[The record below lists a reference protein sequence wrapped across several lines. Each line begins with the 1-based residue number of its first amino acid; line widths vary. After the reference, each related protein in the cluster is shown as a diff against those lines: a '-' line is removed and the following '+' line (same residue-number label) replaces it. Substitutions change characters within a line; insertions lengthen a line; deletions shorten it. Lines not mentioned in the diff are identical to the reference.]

1 MASIKTVNALI
12 LTAIIA
18 SSLLII
24 TETQFCQAQT
34 KTVNYTWYFH
44 NNQIILR
51 DNNGSFIAYEGVDEA
66 MPSGTGSQ
74 VVLQSKI
81 TGNRDG
87 WDYYSAVAI
96 WAKPLETDLHVK
108 GTVTITAYISSTF
121 KLTSL
126 FSGGSYG
133 FGVVDIDE
141 NNEEV
146 IDFITE
152 GPIAISRNPFTKDP
166 AQYTLD
172 VPVDYV
178 FKKGHS
184 IGFAVGF
191 GATVEGFEATIY
203 FDSANINSGV
213 TLSVV
218 ETMPSDPVAPE
229 FPSLVLPIVIG
240 VCLST
245 LAVAGLLRLRKH
257 QKDAV

>member
-1 MASIKTVNALI
+1 MG
-12 LTAIIA
+12 IIV

-24 TETQFCQAQT
+24 TETPSCQAQT

-44 NNQIILR
+44 NNQVILR
-51 DNNGSFIAYEGVDEA
+51 DNNGSFIAYDGVDGT
-66 MPSGTGSQ
+66 MPSGSGSQ
-74 VVLQSKI
+74 VTLQSKI

-96 WAKPLETDLHVK
+96 WAKPLDTDLHVK
-108 GTVTITAYISSTF
+108 GTVSITAYISSTF

-141 NNEEV
+141 NNNEV
-146 IDFITE
+146 IDFVTE
-152 GPIAISRNPFTKDP
+152 GPIAIARNPFTKDP
-166 AQYTLD
+166 TQYSLT

-191 GATVEGFEATIY
+191 GATVEDFEATIY
-203 FDSANINSGV
+203 FDSANTNSGV
-213 TLSVV
+213 TLPVV
-218 ETMPSDPVAPE
+218 ETTPSDTVAPE
-229 FPSLVLPIVIG
+229 FPSTMIPIVAA

-245 LAVAGLLRLRKH
+245 FAVAAFLRLRKP
-257 QKDAV
+257 QKAAG